1 MNALSSATWSVM
13 LALGAALGGLVAG
26 TWGIYPA
33 FVLDTLTFLLSA
45 ALLMQIRM
53 PSKLATAA
61 ADKTVAAAVSQYID
75 GLRYLREHPDI
86 LFISLQKAI
95 NSLCLT
101 AGFQVVMVAVSQQ
114 VFIIGEGGGIGM
126 GLFLAWPALVRA
138 SARYWPAS

>member
-1 MNALSSATWSVM
+1 M

-61 ADKTVAAAVSQYID
+61 PIKQSRQ
-75 GLRYLREHPDI
+75 R
-86 LFISLQKAI
+86 
-95 NSLCLT
+95 
-101 AGFQVVMVAVSQQ
+101 
-114 VFIIGEGGGIGM
+114 
-126 GLFLAWPALVRA
+126 
-138 SARYWPAS
+138 